1 MRAFLLLLAAV
12 AGLGLPV
19 VTFAAQRD
27 LLWRVVQTC
36 VLNHRLTGL
45 AFPCLDVDEEGGT
58 NRGHAVLRALGDQ
71 SHLILTPITRT
82 SGVEAA
88 RLRGPDATNYFAEA
102 WAARAFLTR
111 GLARKPAHGDMGLA
125 VNSRLGRSQDQ
136 LHIHIACIQPEVK
149 RALATAQMQ
158 IKAHPWAK
166 VKVLPFA
173 RPYIVRYVPGD
184 GLNGVNPF
192 DEVADAFKLQD
203 PEGLADV
210 TIVVAGAEPGGFY
223 VMARRKAPRIFDQPH
238 GEALLDPDCSSFR

>member
-1 MRAFLLLLAAV
+1 MRAFLLLLAAF

-19 VTFAAQRD
+19 VTSAAQRD

-45 AFPCLDVDEEGGT
+45 AFPCLDVDEEGGAS
-58 NRGHAVLRALGDQ
+58 RGHAVLRALGDQ

-88 RLRGPDATNYFAEA
+88 SLRGANATNYFADA
-102 WAARAFLTR
+102 WTARDFLAR

-125 VNSRLGRSQDQ
+125 VNSRPGRSQDQ

-149 RALATAQMQ
+149 RALNAAQAQ
-158 IKAHPWAK
+158 IKTHPWAK

-184 GLNGVNPF
+184 DLKAVNPF
-192 DEVADAFKLQD
+192 DEVANALKLEDQ
-203 PEGLADV
+203 EGLADV
-210 TIVVAGAEPGGFY
+210 TIVVAGAQPSGFY

-238 GEALLDPDCSSFR
+238 GEALLDPDCASFR